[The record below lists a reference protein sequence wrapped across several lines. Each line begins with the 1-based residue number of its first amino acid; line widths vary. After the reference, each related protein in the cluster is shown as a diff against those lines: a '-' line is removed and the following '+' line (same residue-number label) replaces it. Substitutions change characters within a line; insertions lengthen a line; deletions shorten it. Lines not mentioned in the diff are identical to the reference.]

1 MTGLL
6 GPNGAGKTTLLHLL
20 AGLLAPSAGVVRIAG
35 RPAFGDPSIYSMVGL
50 VPEREAVPGYV
61 TGREFVRLNA
71 ELQGIDHAPSA
82 IDQAITTVDMVDAA
96 DRQIRTYSKGMRQR
110 IKLAA
115 ALVHEPRILLLDEPF
130 NGMDPRQRLHMMDLL
145 RSMAAEGRA
154 ILFSSHILEEVE
166 RLAEAVLVVYA
177 GRLAASGDF
186 RSIRRLMTD
195 RPHRFTIRSSND
207 RALGGGAAGEPGRLR
222 GRPARRA
229 ARRPGKRPRH
239 LRPDPGADREGGG
252 HPSPRADPDR
262 RHPRERVQLPGASVR
277 AFRAIVELTLRAL
290 VGRRRTLTIAILAS
304 LPVLLGILV
313 RLGGGRPDAPEI
325 LDTLV
330 IRTVCPLVGLVIGTG
345 AIGSEIDDGTLTFQL
360 IKPVP
365 RWVVAL
371 AKTSV
376 AAFVTAILVIPP
388 IILTGLL
395 LGGLGGESIGIAT
408 GFALAALAGG
418 TAYAV
423 GFTALG
429 LLTSRA
435 LVVGLGY
442 TLIWE
447 GVLAGLLEGTR
458 FLSVRQATLG
468 IAAELTGEDVGG
480 VPLAPLTSVVII
492 VAVIVGGVLL
502 TAVRLRRFQ
511 LRAAD

>member
-1 MTGLL
+1 M
-6 GPNGAGKTTLLHLL
+6 
-20 AGLLAPSAGVVRIAG
+20 
-35 RPAFGDPSIYSMVGL
+35 
-50 VPEREAVPGYV
+50 
-61 TGREFVRLNA
+61 
-71 ELQGIDHAPSA
+71 
-82 IDQAITTVDMVDAA
+82 
-96 DRQIRTYSKGMRQR
+96 
-110 IKLAA
+110 
-115 ALVHEPRILLLDEPF
+115 
-130 NGMDPRQRLHMMDLL
+130 
-145 RSMAAEGRA
+145 
-154 ILFSSHILEEVE
+154 
-166 RLAEAVLVVYA
+166 
-177 GRLAASGDF
+177 
-186 RSIRRLMTD
+186 
-195 RPHRFTIRSSND
+195 
-207 RALGGGAAGEPGRLR
+207 
-222 GRPARRA
+222 
-229 ARRPGKRPRH
+229 
-239 LRPDPGADREGGG
+239 
-252 HPSPRADPDR
+252 
-262 RHPRERVQLPGASVR
+262 R

-290 VGRRRTLTIAILAS
+290 VGRRRTLTIATLAA

-313 RLGGGRPDAPEI
+313 RLGGRPDAPEI

-345 AIGSEIDDGTLTFQL
+345 AIASEIDDGTLIFQL

-365 RWVVAL
+365 RWLVAL

-376 AAFVTAILVIPP
+376 AAFVTAVLVIPP

-395 LGGLGGESIGIAT
+395 LGGLGAASIAT
-408 GFALAALAGG
+408 TAGFALAALAGG

-447 GVLAGLLEGTR
+447 GVLAGLLEGTK

-468 IAAELTGEDVGG
+468 IAAELTGEDVGST
-480 VPLAPLTSVVII
+480 PLAPLTSMVII
-492 VAVIVGGVLL
+492 VAVIAGGVIL

>member
-1 MTGLL
+1 M
-6 GPNGAGKTTLLHLL
+6 
-20 AGLLAPSAGVVRIAG
+20 
-35 RPAFGDPSIYSMVGL
+35 
-50 VPEREAVPGYV
+50 
-61 TGREFVRLNA
+61 
-71 ELQGIDHAPSA
+71 
-82 IDQAITTVDMVDAA
+82 
-96 DRQIRTYSKGMRQR
+96 
-110 IKLAA
+110 
-115 ALVHEPRILLLDEPF
+115 
-130 NGMDPRQRLHMMDLL
+130 
-145 RSMAAEGRA
+145 
-154 ILFSSHILEEVE
+154 
-166 RLAEAVLVVYA
+166 
-177 GRLAASGDF
+177 
-186 RSIRRLMTD
+186 
-195 RPHRFTIRSSND
+195 
-207 RALGGGAAGEPGRLR
+207 
-222 GRPARRA
+222 
-229 ARRPGKRPRH
+229 
-239 LRPDPGADREGGG
+239 
-252 HPSPRADPDR
+252 
-262 RHPRERVQLPGASVR
+262 R

-290 VGRRRTLTIAILAS
+290 VGRRRTLTIATLAS

-345 AIGSEIDDGTLTFQL
+345 AIASEIDDGTLIFQL

-365 RWVVAL
+365 RWLVAL

-376 AAFVTAILVIPP
+376 AAFVTAVLVIPP

-395 LGGLGGESIGIAT
+395 LGGLGAASIAT
-408 GFALAALAGG
+408 TAGFALAALAGG

-447 GVLAGLLEGTR
+447 GVLAGLLEGTK

-468 IAAELTGEDVGG
+468 IAAELTGEDVGSA
-480 VPLAPLTSVVII
+480 PLAPLTSMVII
-492 VAVIVGGVLL
+492 VVVIAGGVIL

>member
-1 MTGLL
+1 M
-6 GPNGAGKTTLLHLL
+6 
-20 AGLLAPSAGVVRIAG
+20 
-35 RPAFGDPSIYSMVGL
+35 
-50 VPEREAVPGYV
+50 
-61 TGREFVRLNA
+61 
-71 ELQGIDHAPSA
+71 
-82 IDQAITTVDMVDAA
+82 
-96 DRQIRTYSKGMRQR
+96 
-110 IKLAA
+110 
-115 ALVHEPRILLLDEPF
+115 
-130 NGMDPRQRLHMMDLL
+130 
-145 RSMAAEGRA
+145 
-154 ILFSSHILEEVE
+154 
-166 RLAEAVLVVYA
+166 
-177 GRLAASGDF
+177 
-186 RSIRRLMTD
+186 
-195 RPHRFTIRSSND
+195 
-207 RALGGGAAGEPGRLR
+207 
-222 GRPARRA
+222 
-229 ARRPGKRPRH
+229 
-239 LRPDPGADREGGG
+239 
-252 HPSPRADPDR
+252 
-262 RHPRERVQLPGASVR
+262 R

-290 VGRRRTLTIAILAS
+290 VGRRRTLTIALLAC
-304 LPVLLGILV
+304 LPVLLGLLV

-330 IRTVCPLVGLVIGTG
+330 IRTVSPLVALVIGTG
-345 AIGSEIDDGTLTFQL
+345 ALGSEIDDGTLIFQL

-365 RWVVAL
+365 RWLVAL
-371 AKTSV
+371 AKTAV
-376 AAFVTAILVIPP
+376 AAFVTALLVIPP

-395 LGGLGGESIGIAT
+395 LGGLGGESIRITT

-458 FLSVRQATLG
+458 FLSIRQATLG

-492 VAVIVGGVLL
+492 VAVIVGGVIL
-502 TAVRLRRFQ
+502 TAVWLRRFQ